1 VCRGSVVIPTTA
13 RLRSQHRHLDHL
25 RAGVDRV
32 IAALRDRAVL
42 RLSYGKKKPVWTL
55 SNNIASIIIDPEI
68 ASIVIAHPNCA
79 GCDGTLFQNQTFAQT
94 YRYLEEDY
102 HG

>member
-68 ASIVIAHPNCA
+68 ASGLRRH
-79 GCDGTLFQNQTFAQT
+79 TLPKSNFRTN
-94 YRYLEEDY
+94 LPLP
-102 HG
+102 